1 MWFSKVS
8 SNFVVRPSCICSAGL
23 NFRGVDLI
31 ESYPD
36 HTLCPSTGSYCGL
49 CTCSPRVVSE
59 LNFLVL
65 QKKEDR
71 GVTSLPAA
79 RPVRQRREAGTDAAA
94 AEHTAAK
101 HKTQRGTKEPAP
113 AETLQKRQTAIMRH
127 RPPTP
132 ELM

>member
-1 MWFSKVS
+1 M
-8 SNFVVRPSCICSAGL
+8 PCIPAQA
-23 NFRGVDLI
+23 LI
-31 ESYPD
+31 
-36 HTLCPSTGSYCGL
+36 
-49 CTCSPRVVSE
+49 VVSVHAARVLE

-94 AEHTAAK
+94 AAAEHTAAK
-101 HKTQRGTKEPAP
+101 HKTHQGSKAPAP